1 MIFKI
6 GYAQECFAKPIV
18 CIQITNYSIRT
29 IFWTIWSKLTILHG
43 VATALRFGKVEF
55 RNCKSK
61 CR

>member
-29 IFWTIWSKLTILHG
+29 IFWTIWSKL
-43 VATALRFGKVEF
+43 
-55 RNCKSK
+55 
-61 CR
+61 